1 MSDNNGS
8 AQVAGDGGTPTR
20 VSGMT
25 GLGVDRLGVGSNR
38 VDTDDSKPCVTDISD
53 APGASRLNPNALG
66 VGGGNHAGEVPGRT
80 TACQLMPRASI
91 PRLSHQDGGPRAVHP
106 RVVSG
111 ASPHRCH
118 GH

>member
-1 MSDNNGS
+1 MSDSNGS
-8 AQVAGDGGTPTR
+8 AQVTGDSGTPAH

-25 GLGVDRLGVGSNR
+25 GLGVARLGVGSNR

-66 VGGGNHAGEVPGRT
+66 VGGGNHAVEVPRQT

-91 PRLSHQDGGPRAVHP
+91 P
-106 RVVSG
+106 
-111 ASPHRCH
+111 
-118 GH
+118 